1 MIMVKAPS
9 FGAFNYVKG
18 FDNKIIK
25 QIYQNKGTIFCNKAS
40 LTTIYCAATI
50 NERRNMK
57 QEIIIIY
64 KWYMHENAF
73 RRSHESHKE
82 KRNRSDI

>member
-18 FDNKIIK
+18 FDNIIIK

-40 LTTIYCAATI
+40 LTTIYCAAT
-50 NERRNMK
+50 M
-57 QEIIIIY
+57 
-64 KWYMHENAF
+64 
-73 RRSHESHKE
+73 
-82 KRNRSDI
+82 D